1 MQLHYCKLQNG
12 VLVRTHSGKMIATNN
27 TLEPIKLPKWA
38 NSENIF
44 IANSYAELD
53 TLDCPPA
60 IHTGR
65 SNILVVDFDNELF
78 DTAIAINN
86 SLKQEEQCTNIS
98 KSIDKVGGHF
108 IYKFTNND
116 LVSYIDNPN
125 GRKFGGLDI
134 LYGNSLCFI
143 ACKQNQTKEIITKS
157 ENLIEMPLAIQH
169 LIISYYAT
177 RIKDIKSGKE
187 IKFYNGSKLGLLAM
201 RIEDTPE
208 VLQQFLNIVTQPRHK
223 ALMAESDKDIDGLH
237 PDKIPDGEGYNFLQ
251 SISGVLMLDPSIS
264 KDLHK
269 EVLFYL
275 NSLFS
280 EPLKGKRVID
290 LWESDVNKPMFNYDP
305 DWNTKTFSRV
315 NRNNEMIE
323 YYAYLEDGSYVFY
336 KINTTT
342 TEILKLKNKV
352 AALDD
357 VTLEA
362 ASKIKAEDFLG
373 ATKILKEILY
383 TPMVPYGLQGDYL
396 NIYKQNTEQRVFY
409 NPSLYKD
416 EWSLEEQQLAYDDK
430 HPRYPKV
437 TLGALR
443 NAIGEYNFERF
454 LSFMRRKF
462 MTRDHSPIFFVFYGV
477 PHSFKTGVVN
487 GVFSKLAAGR
497 YLSVNSKVLLDKYT
511 GWLKDQD
518 LIMLDEV
525 HHLNRSQLEEVIGFL
540 NTVTGTPILSGL
552 RSMYKEATNSVSNNT
567 ITFVICTNQLVS
579 LTSEVQDRRMV
590 LFKADTKVS
599 TALNMTDENI
609 MQSIKDETI
618 NFAYYLST
626 QISDLDDQAYK
637 RNDSWK
643 HIEYEEYKQD
653 ALRLEDKLIS
663 AIDKN
668 DIKTFINICVELGIS
683 PVEFNKCV
691 EVLTGNR
698 VNIRL
703 ANSSPTNSVGGKP
716 GLFDFTDT
724 YNGFNKITFLR
735 HVGNLSNV
743 SRYVNDVNPLGVTA
757 NRKCI
762 WKLGT
767 IENIQLAKDD
777 FVRGVMSDLIK
788 IK

>member
-1 MQLHYCKLQNG
+1 
-12 VLVRTHSGKMIATNN
+12 
-27 TLEPIKLPKWA
+27 
-38 NSENIF
+38 
-44 IANSYAELD
+44 
-53 TLDCPPA
+53 
-60 IHTGR
+60 
-65 SNILVVDFDNELF
+65 
-78 DTAIAINN
+78 
-86 SLKQEEQCTNIS
+86 
-98 KSIDKVGGHF
+98 
-108 IYKFTNND
+108 
-116 LVSYIDNPN
+116 
-125 GRKFGGLDI
+125 
-134 LYGNSLCFI
+134 
-143 ACKQNQTKEIITKS
+143 
-157 ENLIEMPLAIQH
+157 
-169 LIISYYAT
+169 
-177 RIKDIKSGKE
+177 
-187 IKFYNGSKLGLLAM
+187 
-201 RIEDTPE
+201 
-208 VLQQFLNIVTQPRHK
+208 
-223 ALMAESDKDIDGLH
+223 
-237 PDKIPDGEGYNFLQ
+237 
-251 SISGVLMLDPSIS
+251 
-264 KDLHK
+264 
-269 EVLFYL
+269 
-275 NSLFS
+275 
-280 EPLKGKRVID
+280 
-290 LWESDVNKPMFNYDP
+290 
-305 DWNTKTFSRV
+305 
-315 NRNNEMIE
+315 
-323 YYAYLEDGSYVFY
+323 
-336 KINTTT
+336 
-342 TEILKLKNKV
+342 
-352 AALDD
+352 
-357 VTLEA
+357 
-362 ASKIKAEDFLG
+362 
-373 ATKILKEILY
+373 
-383 TPMVPYGLQGDYL
+383 MVPYGLQGDYL

-663 AIDKN
+663 TIDKN

-767 IENIQLAKDD
+767 IDNIQLAKDD